1 MATLEKIRNRAGVLV
16 AIVIGM
22 ALLAFI
28 LGDFLNSGGA
38 LFSNSQF
45 EIAEIS
51 GKSISFQK
59 YQKELNNLIEIT
71 KFTSGNNAL
80 DEETRERIQEQT
92 WQQLLRQNILN
103 DEYKE
108 LGIDVSSQELWDMV
122 QGENIHP
129 IIQNLFTN
137 PETGEL
143 NTMAVIRFL
152 KSYDQDPSGQQK
164 AYWLFI
170 EDQMLQERKFSK
182 YTNLIK
188 KGLYVTEKEA
198 QAELN
203 KINTIV
209 DFDFIA
215 QNFSQIPDSLVN
227 VTEDDLKTYYKNH
240 ENNFKQTAS
249 RSIEYVTFD
258 VKPSA
263 EDRKAAE
270 EWINTII
277 EDFAKTASDKDFV
290 GLNSDIP
297 FDSKYYKKEELPERY
312 REEIFNAEEGFI
324 YGPYFED
331 KTFKLAKLSD
341 IKYLPDSVRARHIL
355 LQPSQQD
362 TDYSQLYTL
371 ADSLINMLKSG
382 ANFAQLSAQ
391 YSADKTANEKGGDLG
406 WFKAEEMIKPFSD
419 SCFNASVGEYK
430 TIPTQYGLHVTQ
442 VTDRGREVKKVQIAV
457 LGRKLEPSS
466 ETYQNIYAEA
476 SKFAG
481 NNHTYE
487 EFNQSIREN
496 EELTKKVA
504 SNIKENDKNIPG
516 LESPRAFIRAIYNTD
531 LNKIIKAQ
539 NNPIFE
545 LNDRFVIGFVTD
557 IKEDGIAPLEQVRS
571 QILVQVKKEKKAEQL
586 AEKINQQL
594 ADEDNI
600 NTLASKLDTDVK
612 TATNINFRSY
622 SVPEAGVEP
631 KLIAVATTI
640 EKDKL
645 SNPVK
650 GNTGV
655 YIVQVKSVNVTDN
668 GTIEMQQN
676 QGMMQFSNRA
686 NFEAFEALK
695 EMANIVDKRAKFY

>member
-28 LGDFLNSGGA
+28 LGDFLHSGGA

-59 YQKELNNLIEIT
+59 YQKELNDLTEIT
-71 KFTSGNNAL
+71 KFTSGRNAL
-80 DEETRERIQEQT
+80 DEETTQQIQEQT
-92 WQQLLRQNILN
+92 WQQILRQNILK

-108 LGIDVSSQELWDMV
+108 LGIDISSQELWDMV

-143 NTMAVIRFL
+143 NTMAVIQFL
-152 KSYDQDPSGQQK
+152 KTYDQDPSGQQK

-170 EDQMLQERKFSK
+170 EDQMVQERKFSK

-188 KGLYVTEKEA
+188 KGLYVTEDEA
-198 QAELN
+198 QDELN
-203 KINTIV
+203 KINKTV
-209 DFDFIA
+209 DFHFIA
-215 QNFSQIPDSLVN
+215 QNFNQIPDSSVN
-227 VTEDDLKTYYKNH
+227 ITDSDLKTYYKNH
-240 ENNFKQTAS
+240 ENDFEQTAS
-249 RSIEYVTFD
+249 RNIEYVTFD
-258 VKPSA
+258 VKPSEA
-263 EDRKAAE
+263 DRNAAE
-270 EWINTII
+270 TWINNIY
-277 EDFAKTASDKDFV
+277 EDFANTENDRDFI

-297 FDSKYYKKEELPERY
+297 FNDQYYKKDELPELY
-312 REEIFNAEEGFI
+312 QEEMFNAKEGFI

-331 KTFKLAKLSD
+331 ETFKLAKLSN

-362 TDYSQLYTL
+362 TDYSQIYAL
-371 ADSLINMLKSG
+371 ADSLINLLKSG
-382 ANFAQLSAQ
+382 ANFAQLSNQ
-391 YSADKTANEKGGDLG
+391 YSADKAANEKDGDLG
-406 WFKAEEMIKPFSD
+406 WFKADEMVKPFSD
-419 SCFNASVGEYK
+419 SCFNARVGEYK
-430 TIPTQYGLHVTQ
+430 TVPTQYGLHIAQ
-442 VTDRGREVKKVQIAV
+442 VTNRGREVKKVKVAT

-466 ETYQNIYAEA
+466 ETYQNIYAQA

-487 EFNQSIREN
+487 EFNQAIQDD

-504 SNIKENDKNIPG
+504 SNIKENDRNIPG
-516 LESPRAFIRAIYNTD
+516 LENPREFIRSIYNTD
-531 LNKIIKAQ
+531 LNKIIKTQ

-545 LNDRFVIGFVTD
+545 LGDRFVIGFVTE
-557 IKEDGIAPLEQVRS
+557 IKEEGVAPFEQVRS
-571 QILVQVKKEKKAEQL
+571 QILVQVKKEKKANQL
-586 AEKINQQL
+586 AEKIRQQMT
-594 ADEDNI
+594 ENNNI
-600 NTLASKLDTDVK
+600 QTLASNLNTEVK
-612 TATNINFRSY
+612 TATNISFRSY

-631 KLIAVATTI
+631 KLVAVATTQKQDI
-640 EKDKL
+640 L

-655 YIVQVKSVNVTDN
+655 YVVQVTSVNITDN

-676 QGMMQFSNRA
+676 QGMMQYSNRS
-686 NFEAFEALK
+686 NYEAFEALK
-695 EMANIVDKRAKFY
+695 EAANIVDKRAKFY